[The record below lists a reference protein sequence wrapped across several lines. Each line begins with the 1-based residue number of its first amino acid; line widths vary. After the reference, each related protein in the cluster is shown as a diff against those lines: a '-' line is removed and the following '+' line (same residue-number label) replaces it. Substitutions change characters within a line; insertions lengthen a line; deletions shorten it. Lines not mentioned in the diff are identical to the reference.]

1 MHYYAQYPLVNEE
14 SHCTASFHS
23 SWLFFE
29 FVPKMAKMK
38 TTPRKAD
45 ILKKKKEKEPS
56 KWGDAAHVGFHR
68 PPLLPARDNSG
79 NPSYKGMNVKYM
91 YYENAIH

>member
-1 MHYYAQYPLVNEE
+1 MTFLVDERVIMHYYAQYPLVNEE
-14 SHCTASFHS
+14 SHCTASFHG
-23 SWLFFE
+23 SWVFFE

-56 KWGDAAHVGFHR
+56 KWGDAAHVGFH
-68 PPLLPARDNSG
+68 
-79 NPSYKGMNVKYM
+79 
-91 YYENAIH
+91 